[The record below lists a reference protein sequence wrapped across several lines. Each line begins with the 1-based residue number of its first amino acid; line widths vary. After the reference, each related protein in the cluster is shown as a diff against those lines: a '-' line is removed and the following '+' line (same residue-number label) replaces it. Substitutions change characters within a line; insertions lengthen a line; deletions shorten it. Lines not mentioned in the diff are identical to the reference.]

1 MRLCL
6 PMSSAYVGGIRKL
19 VVLIPILD
27 VIFMG
32 YCMLGQVSTV
42 MSIAIYKSK
51 FKMGEKCLGGSS

>member
-1 MRLCL
+1 
-6 PMSSAYVGGIRKL
+6 MSVGGIRKL